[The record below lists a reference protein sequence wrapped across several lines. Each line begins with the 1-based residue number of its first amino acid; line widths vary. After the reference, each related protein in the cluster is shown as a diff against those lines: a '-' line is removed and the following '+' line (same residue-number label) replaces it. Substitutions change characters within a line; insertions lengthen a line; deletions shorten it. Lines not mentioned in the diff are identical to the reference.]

1 MPKEMH
7 NCFIEGYVIMK
18 KMKLNFNVDTTIHTA
33 LSVMFLL
40 IFVPV
45 LFCIF
50 VYGNTMNYHDTNKLI
65 ALWGNKRLSLFSIL
79 ILVLF
84 VVMCVLLKRVQF
96 NRKLSIITLCSL
108 GVAFVALYFINE
120 EICKCIWFKQGW
132 DVDCV
137 VGTAYN
143 LAVGHEIGDDVY
155 YSMYPNNVPMA
166 FILGQI
172 YQMARNTAGYPY
184 PEDFLWMQT
193 ICGLISLAGMATC
206 VTIKKVTNNVAA
218 VLAGFILFVA
228 SIGISPWKTAPYTD
242 MFALLFP
249 IFSLCFYVYYYH
261 AGNKVVRYLLFFL
274 CYLAGAV
281 GAMIKP
287 PVLIVL
293 IAVTMLEV
301 IYAAPKVRTEWK
313 ELLIKACMIVV
324 VVLLYKGAQGYIYKD
339 TGYIQNKDISATYYH
354 YMLMGLNEDTTG
366 SYYSPDV
373 ALIGNYPDPQERLSV
388 QKTMIAERMKEK
400 GFGGYLNFLLRKT
413 VMTFN
418 DGAFGWG
425 REGGCDLNAY
435 RLLSKGTYSFT
446 LRNIFWPLHKY
457 SIHFNTYC
465 QIVWLAIIFA
475 VPGICLGRKGTDKRL
490 INTILLTILG
500 ITLYLMLFEA
510 RARYLICFVPVFVL
524 AASVGITRYY
534 EVVKKVI
541 VRGITKIIEST

>member
-1 MPKEMH
+1 
-7 NCFIEGYVIMK
+7 MK
-18 KMKLNFNVDTTIHTA
+18 KLKVNLNVDATIYVC
-33 LSVMFLL
+33 LSVLFLL

-45 LFCIF
+45 LLCIF
-50 VYGNTMNYHDTNKLI
+50 MYGNTMEYHDTNKLI
-65 ALWGNKRLSLFSIL
+65 ALWGNKRLSIFSIM
-79 ILVLF
+79 ILLLF
-84 VVMCVLLKRVQF
+84 LVMCGLLRKVEF
-96 NRKLSIITLCSL
+96 NKKLSIITIGCL
-108 GVAFVALYFINE
+108 GVAFVLLYFVNE
-120 EICKCIWFKQGW
+120 EICKCIWLKQGW

-143 LAVGHEIGDDVY
+143 LALGHEIGDDVY

-166 FILGQI
+166 FILGRI
-172 YQMARNTAGYPY
+172 YRIARNTAGYPY

-193 ICGLISLAGMATC
+193 ICGLISVAGMATC
-206 VTIKKVTNNVAA
+206 ITIKKVTNNLAA

-249 IFSLCFYVYYYH
+249 ILSLCFYVYYYH
-261 AGNKVVRYLLFFL
+261 ARQKFSKYLLFFFS
-274 CYLAGAV
+274 YLAGAV
-281 GAMIKP
+281 GALIKP

-293 IAVTMLEV
+293 IAITLLE
-301 IYAAPKVRTEWK
+301 IVRAIQNIKTEWK
-313 ELLIKACMIVV
+313 QEIVKV
-324 VVLLYKGAQGYIYKD
+324 SIIVATVLLYKGIQGYIYED

-373 ALIGNYPDPQERLSV
+373 ALIGRYPDPEERLSV
-388 QKTMIAERMKEK
+388 QKALIAERIKEK

-425 REGGCDLNAY
+425 REGACY
-435 RLLSKGTYSFT
+435 IESYPVLSKAPYSFA
-446 LRNIFWPLHKY
+446 LKNIFWPLHKY

-465 QIVWLAIIFA
+465 QIIWLAIIFA
-475 VPGICLGRKGTDKRL
+475 VPGICLCKKAENRHL
-490 INTILLTILG
+490 ISTILLTLLG
-500 ITLYLMLFEA
+500 IILYLMIFEA

-524 AASVGITRYY
+524 VAAVGITRYY
-534 EVVKKVI
+534 ELGKRVVL
-541 VRGITKIIEST
+541 RGIAFLKHFTL